1 MAKKVV
7 RDPRKPDWWYWPR
20 DWISAIKHRTGWTD
34 EELARQLGISS
45 RTLNYL
51 KKEAYSGRAGMVLR
65 LLSMYQD
72 LTVKGG
78 NQ

>member
-34 EELARQLGISS
+34 EELNRLIQMVVDTLLYHQVFTLQLGF
-45 RTLNYL
+45 
-51 KKEAYSGRAGMVLR
+51 
-65 LLSMYQD
+65 
-72 LTVKGG
+72 
-78 NQ
+78 